1 MRLSEAP
8 LNVELRISEIKT
20 SKEMKK
26 KLNTLGIQTDEL
38 LLKVYDARWG
48 PILVKPL
55 SNGNSKIAIDRNVAK
70 SIKVKNEN

>member
-20 SKEMKK
+20 NKEMKR

-38 LLKVYDARWG
+38 LLKIYDAKWG
-48 PILVKPL
+48 PILVRPL
-55 SNGNSKIAIDRNVAK
+55 SNGNSKIALDRNVAK
-70 SIKVKNEN
+70 SIKVKDEN

>member
-8 LNVELRISEIKT
+8 MNVELRISEIKT
-20 SKEMKK
+20 SKEMKR

-48 PILVKPL
+48 PILVKPV
-55 SNGNSKIAIDRNVAK
+55 SNGNSKIALDRNVAK
-70 SIKVKNEN
+70 SIKVINEN

>member
-8 LNVELRISEIKT
+8 LNVKLRISEIKT
-20 SKEMKK
+20 SKEMKR
-26 KLNTLGIQTDEL
+26 KLNTLGIQTDEV
-38 LLKVYDARWG
+38 LLKIYDARWG

>member
-20 SKEMKK
+20 NKEMKR

-38 LLKVYDARWG
+38 LLKVYDAKWG

-70 SIKVKNEN
+70 SIKVKDEN

>member
-20 SKEMKK
+20 TKEMKR

-38 LLKVYDARWG
+38 LLKIYDARWG